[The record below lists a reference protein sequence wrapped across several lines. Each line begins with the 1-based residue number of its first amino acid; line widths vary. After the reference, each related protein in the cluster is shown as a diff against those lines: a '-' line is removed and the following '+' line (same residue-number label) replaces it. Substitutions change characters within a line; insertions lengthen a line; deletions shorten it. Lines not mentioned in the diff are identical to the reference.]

1 MDKPRPREI
10 EALTITVLLADAHS
24 VVRDALRCLLQAE
37 ADIRVVG
44 LARSA
49 EEALKEARR
58 LAPRIVVMDVTM
70 PLMDGMDAARA
81 LHEAKP
87 ETAVIFLAADDS
99 SDVVQAAL
107 EAGARGYLTKDCGGP
122 ELVKAIRAVAAGKRH
137 FGKGIAER
145 LFERAGDSRAAGA
158 KALSTRERDIVRLVA
173 DGRSNA
179 EAARLLGLSP
189 RTVETY
195 RIRIMRKLGL
205 AGVPALVKFA
215 VRNGL
220 ATLD

>member
-1 MDKPRPREI
+1 MDKQRPREI
-10 EALTITVLLADAHS
+10 EPLAITVLLADAHS
-24 VVRDALRCLLQAE
+24 VVRDALRSLLQAE

-44 LARSA
+44 LARGG

-58 LAPRIVVMDVTM
+58 LAPRVVVMDVTL

-81 LHEAKP
+81 LHDAKP

-122 ELVKAIRAVAAGKRH
+122 ELVKAIRAVAAGKRY

-145 LFERAGDSRAAGA
+145 LFERVEGSRAAGA

-179 EAARLLGLSP
+179 EAAHLLGLSS

-205 AGVPALVKFA
+205 SGVPALVKFA
-215 VRNGL
+215 IRNGL

>member
-1 MDKPRPREI
+1 M
-10 EALTITVLLADAHS
+10 TITVLLADGHA
-24 VVRDALRCLLQAE
+24 VTRDALRSLLQAE

-44 LARSA
+44 LARNA
-49 EEALKEARR
+49 QDALKEARR
-58 LAPRIVVMDVTM
+58 LAPGVVVMDVSM
-70 PLMDGMDAARA
+70 PLDGMDAARA

-87 ETAVIFLAADDS
+87 EIAIIFLAAEDS

-107 EAGARGYLTKDCGGP
+107 EAGARGFLTKDCGGA

-137 FGKGIAER
+137 FGKGVAER
-145 LFERAGDSRAAGA
+145 LFERMGASAAAGA
-158 KALSTRERDIVRLVA
+158 ARLSTRERDIVRLVA

-179 EAARLLGLSP
+179 EAARLLGLSA

-205 AGVPALVKFA
+205 VGVPALVKFA
-215 VRNGL
+215 IRNGL
-220 ATLD
+220 STLD